1 MAAHLEK
8 RLSQNEIEV
17 DFLVTVDA
25 AAGPESGRLDRVISE
40 NTKENLNVIQTTP
53 SALGSRGGDNKRQD
67 GSKNGVNNRI
77 KVTYMDEKGKKRRM
91 SHGVIDEESAQ
102 EVIQEILRKLNEER

>member
-1 MAAHLEK
+1 MVL
-8 RLSQNEIEV
+8 
-17 DFLVTVDA
+17 
-25 AAGPESGRLDRVISE
+25 
-40 NTKENLNVIQTTP
+40 
-53 SALGSRGGDNKRQD
+53 
-67 GSKNGVNNRI
+67 KNGVNNRI